1 MLEDKLVKSLYY
13 NSNSSLPVCEC
24 QLGAT
29 AQKLWGKG
37 SGKQRGEKGKEGVGQ
52 RNWSA
57 IQTKMKSHTH
67 THTHTHTLRHTK
79 RGGKR
84 LPPPQV
90 LTTYFFI
97 RGSLSI
103 N

>member
-1 MLEDKLVKSLYY
+1 MDQRRGGSLLEDKLVKSLYY

-52 RNWSA
+52 RETGV
-57 IQTKMKSHTH
+57 QFKQK
-67 THTHTHTLRHTK
+67 
-79 RGGKR
+79 
-84 LPPPQV
+84 
-90 LTTYFFI
+90 
-97 RGSLSI
+97 
-103 N
+103 